1 MSTAQAASAAGRHR
15 GPRVLVLSGGLI
27 HLVNQLAVVLERP
40 ELRRGPADIA
50 LLLTGAI
57 TWDPLRLAEQHGAIE
72 RWLEQLRQVDPRG
85 MAPVHLIRE
94 PEALEPGAWDLACL
108 NNQWQRLQ
116 REPCERLRI
125 PTWLVCG
132 DGLGLYYRCA
142 RELRA
147 ILPSLLN
154 RPIPEPGRRVHT
166 VLEGAQPRWHRPHGP
181 VDPVPLHTRSQLFEA
196 LVASFEMATE
206 PFVETCLA
214 ATRPDRALWLCSL
227 PNLAHQFPGE
237 RLPSALMEAWIARLP
252 GFDPSI
258 DRLLLIEHPKAP
270 PTGSFGPELPDGV
283 AAVLR
288 SAVPVEVLVRALE
301 QAVPGRR
308 LVVAGLTSALY
319 GVRSLSGAEV
329 VWLGLGPLWAHN
341 PRYRRHPLEFLHRL
355 VRVRRM
361 SWLTRRLPPP
371 C

>member
-1 MSTAQAASAAGRHR
+1 MSPAARA
-15 GPRVLVLSGGLI
+15 LVLSGGLI

-40 ELRRGPADIA
+40 ELRGGAAEIA

-72 RWLEQLRQVDPRG
+72 RWLEQLRQLDPPA
-85 MAPVHLIRE
+85 MAPVHLVMK
-94 PEALEPGAWDLACL
+94 PEELRPGRFDLACL
-108 NNQWQRLQ
+108 NNQWQRVQ
-116 REPCERLRI
+116 REPCERLEI
-125 PTWLVCG
+125 PTWLICG

-142 RELRA
+142 RELKA

-154 RPIPEPGRRVHT
+154 RPIPEPHRRVHT
-166 VLEGAQPRWHRPHGP
+166 ALEGPQPCWHRPHGP
-181 VDPVPLHTRSQLFEA
+181 IDPVPLSTRSRLFEA
-196 LVASFEMATE
+196 LVASFDGACAA
-206 PFVETCLA
+206 FVEACLA
-214 ATRPDRALWLCSL
+214 ATRPERPLWLCSL
-227 PNLAHQFPGE
+227 PNLAHQFPKE
-237 RLPSALMEAWIARLP
+237 RLPPALLAAWIGQLP
-252 GFDPSI
+252 GFDPAL
-258 DRLLLIEHPKAP
+258 DRLVLIEHPKAP
-270 PTGSFGPELPDGV
+270 NAGSFGPETPQGV

-301 QAVPGRR
+301 QAAPGRR
-308 LVVAGLTSALY
+308 LVVAGLTSAVY

-361 SWLTRRLPPP
+361 AWLTRRLVTP